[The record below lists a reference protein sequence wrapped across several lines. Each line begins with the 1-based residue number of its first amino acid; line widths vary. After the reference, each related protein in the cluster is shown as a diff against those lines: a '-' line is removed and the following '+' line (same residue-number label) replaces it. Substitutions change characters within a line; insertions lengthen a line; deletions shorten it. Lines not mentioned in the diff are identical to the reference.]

1 MRKLRVACVGVLL
14 IGILAGVNRLC
25 FATFD
30 STVGYQL
37 AEKTAQKEITKDF
50 PDMDL
55 SKATIDVGCSVREYY
70 FFRFRGDIQVLY
82 FWEESGESIS
92 VFLNGYFPIW
102 VKHIINRTEKDV
114 DMS

>member
-1 MRKLRVACVGVLL
+1 MRKLRVVCVGVLL
-14 IGILAGVNRLC
+14 IGILVGVNRLC

-70 FFRFRGDIQVLY
+70 FFRFRGDIQVY
-82 FWEESGESIS
+82 YTHNSGHIEKW
-92 VFLNGYFPIW
+92 VTRFLDTLTNQIPVNGQIP
-102 VKHIINRTEKDV
+102 K
-114 DMS
+114 